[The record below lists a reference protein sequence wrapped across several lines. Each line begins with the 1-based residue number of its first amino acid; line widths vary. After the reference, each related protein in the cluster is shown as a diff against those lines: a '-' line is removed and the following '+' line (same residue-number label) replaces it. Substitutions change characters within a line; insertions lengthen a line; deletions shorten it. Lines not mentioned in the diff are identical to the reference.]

1 MRLSLL
7 FRHTFHI
14 LDWAKKTWRHKILST
29 LPIYFSFYLI
39 VIVSSK
45 TQWEQSRT
53 GKFSTIHCRMN
64 VEQAVAIDVFNALF
78 INNLLIYSYRNVLF
92 FAMQSSPIN
101 NRLPSPAEILQMFNT
116 KYFWWK
122 ENWTSYFRTFEF
134 CIMLILKAIW
144 VENGWKAGGKKWL
157 LQDNIYKSSKE
168 SWNSELYSTLNF
180 GQAIPWFQRFSLSI
194 CQSNGFFGQKRKEE
208 RKSLGPG

>member
-1 MRLSLL
+1 
-7 FRHTFHI
+7 
-14 LDWAKKTWRHKILST
+14 
-29 LPIYFSFYLI
+29 
-39 VIVSSK
+39 
-45 TQWEQSRT
+45 
-53 GKFSTIHCRMN
+53 MN

-168 SWNSELYSTLNF
+168 S
-180 GQAIPWFQRFSLSI
+180 
-194 CQSNGFFGQKRKEE
+194 
-208 RKSLGPG
+208 